1 MPLCLHTAKV
11 LVWPFADHSPARVS
25 LHVLFKATNGLILL
39 SVQQKQQVSHACA
52 CDGACGKAAKPALLA
67 IVCEAAVQPHAIAV
81 LILRRTKCWQPV
93 LCMSASKQH

>member
-1 MPLCLHTAKV
+1 L
-11 LVWPFADHSPARVS
+11 S
-25 LHVLFKATNGLILL
+25 L
-39 SVQQKQQVSHACA
+39 QQQQQQQQVSHACA

-67 IVCEAAVQPHAIAV
+67 TVCEAAVQPHATAV